1 MPVAELNA
9 GDICNY
15 RKMLFT
21 KEAFMAFLGRGE
33 DNESQ

>member
-1 MPVAELNA
+1 MPVDELNA

-21 KEAFMAFLGRGE
+21 KEAFLAVLSRDQASE
-33 DNESQ
+33 N